1 MAHLYIAMQFGLY
14 TAAFVY
20 FAYRGGAW
28 LDIKFN
34 SYPVFTMLTIIVSV
48 IYSFFSLI
56 HKMDL
61 VEKHGKGT
69 EDEDNKKK

>member
-28 LDIKFN
+28 LDLKFN
-34 SYPVFTMLTIIVSV
+34 SYPLFTMLTIITSV
-48 IYSFFSLI
+48 IYSFVSLI

-61 VEKHGKGT
+61 VEKHGKGVD
-69 EDEDNKKK
+69 DEKNENK

>member
-14 TAAFVY
+14 TAAFMY

-28 LDIKFN
+28 LDLKFN
-34 SYPVFTMLTIIVSV
+34 SYPLFTMVTIIASV

-56 HKMDL
+56 HKLDL
-61 VEKHGKGT
+61 VKKHGKGIE
-69 EDEDNKKK
+69 EDDEKK